1 MVKLT
6 SHDPTWGNLS
16 ALDFHYETQPL
27 PTWTSWYV
35 HQMPTWL
42 HRLSVVFMFYAE
54 LVAPFFI
61 IGPAAIRRVGFA
73 SLVLLQL
80 LIAATGNYGFFN
92 LLSIVLCASFLD
104 DRDWNWLRKIVAI
117 RRTHTAIEAEI
128 DREPS
133 GAGFRWSMPRRV
145 VVGTVGAIIV
155 AVTTAEM
162 LERIGP
168 GRAVPDEIVSIS
180 RWVETLRSTNSYG
193 LFAVMTTERPEII
206 VEGSDDKTSWKPY
219 RFRWK
224 ACELDRHPM
233 FATPHMPRLDWQLWF
248 AALDGQLPF
257 GAMVSQVRA
266 KTARGFAGGALAAA

>member
-1 MVKLT
+1 
-6 SHDPTWGNLS
+6 
-16 ALDFHYETQPL
+16 
-27 PTWTSWYV
+27 
-35 HQMPTWL
+35 
-42 HRLSVVFMFYAE
+42 
-54 LVAPFFI
+54 
-61 IGPAAIRRVGFA
+61 
-73 SLVLLQL
+73 

-104 DRDWNWLRKIVAI
+104 DRDWNWLRKIVAS
-117 RRTHTAIEAEI
+117 RRKHTAIEAEI

-133 GAGFRWSMPRRV
+133 VAGYQWSMPRRV
-145 VVGTVGAIIV
+145 VVGTVGVIIV
-155 AVTTAEM
+155 AVTTVEM

-168 GRAVPDEIVSIS
+168 SRTLPGEIVSIS

-206 VEGSDDKTSWKPY
+206 VEGSNDKTSWKPY

-248 AALDGQLPF
+248 AALDGNCRSEPWFLKFERKLLEGSPDVLALLRENPF
-257 GAMVSQVRA
+257 PDRPPRFVRA
-266 KTARGFAGGALAAA
+266 RLELYKFTRWGSRDWWSRQDQGLFCPPLELKSFAAEPTDR